1 MKSNA
6 RQQSALEPTLA
17 ESEASADPALA
28 GSVTRIGSAH
38 TSAIDSGSATES
50 ERWQAP
56 AGEGQRSPIRLW
68 ILLLL
73 AVIAGVVAW
82 IAMRDPAAPA
92 PIAAP
97 AAAPLEL
104 AAVDVVAAQPRVLSR
119 QLPLSGTMSPVVQA
133 TVKSKVSGDV
143 EEVTVR
149 EGQDVRQ
156 GDVIARIDTRNLQA
170 QYDRE
175 VAAVEKARA
184 DMDLATLNRDKNRT
198 LLEQHFISQNTYET
212 TESAYAASVA
222 SFKLAQ
228 AQARMM
234 KINLDDA
241 VIRAPFS
248 GTVSK
253 RLVQPGGK
261 VSSDSE
267 IVSLVDLRQM
277 LLEAAVPAAEIP
289 SVHIGQSA
297 RFKVGGFGDREFTGE
312 VQRINPVTTDG
323 SRSIVIY
330 IAVANADRAL
340 KGGMF
345 AQGQLTLEATQPV
358 LSVPR
363 PAIHEEAGMTFVYTL
378 ADGKIGRRDVKLGND
393 VQDSPFV
400 EVRSGLSAGERI
412 IVTDIGD
419 NKAGVSA
426 FVRGEKTA

>member
-6 RQQSALEPTLA
+6 RQQSTLQAALA
-17 ESEASADPALA
+17 ESDVSADPSASA
-28 GSVTRIGSAH
+28 GAVTHIGSVHMPAMGPATGS
-38 TSAIDSGSATES
+38 EQL
-50 ERWQAP
+50 QAP
-56 AGEGQRSPIRLW
+56 AGSREKRSIRAW
-68 ILLLL
+68 ILALL

-82 IAMRDPAAPA
+82 IAMRDPAVQAPV
-92 PIAAP
+92 AAP
-97 AAAPLEL
+97 TVAPLEL

-119 QLPLSGTMSPVVQA
+119 QLPLSGSISPVVQA

-222 SFKLAQ
+222 SYKLAQ

-248 GTVSK
+248 GTVAK

-289 SVHIGQSA
+289 SVRIGQTA
-297 RFKVGGFGDREFTGE
+297 HFKVGGFGNREFTGE
-312 VQRINPVTTDG
+312 VQRISPVTTDG
-323 SRSIVIY
+323 SRSIMIY
-330 IAVANADRAL
+330 IAVANADGAL

-345 AQGQLTLEATQPV
+345 AQGELTLEATQPV

-363 PAIHEEAGMTFVYTL
+363 PAIHEEAGMAFVYTL
-378 ADGKIGRRDVKLGND
+378 EDGKISRREVKLGSG
-393 VQDSPFV
+393 VQDSPYV
-400 EVRSGLSAGERI
+400 EVRSGLSEGERV